1 MPKTVKVGDKY
12 YSGGVE
18 VSAPAKKIE
27 SPKMSNTSMPKRKEI
42 DLKKAWSDEVERK
55 RKFSWS

>member
-18 VSAPAKKIE
+18 VSAPVKKTE
-27 SPKMSNTSMPKRKEI
+27 QRKMADTSMPKRKEI
-42 DLKKAWSDEVERK
+42 DLKKVWSDEAERK
-55 RKFSWS
+55 RKLSWS